1 MTWATKDIEPEGEAP
16 AWKKATNKRKDS
28 AKKERRSKAEEFEEV
43 VKNRNFGEPP
53 TVLDV
58 ISWYSSTGK
67 EVAERTVRDWIK
79 NMATKLIGQSASEL
93 SKRKTKKMSKL
104 RRQS

>member
-1 MTWATKDIEPEGEAP
+1 MEESDEQAEGFSQEGTS
-16 AWKKATNKRKDS
+16 K
-28 AKKERRSKAEEFEEV
+28 KAEEFEEV
-43 VKNRNFGEPP
+43 VSNCNFGDPP

-79 NMATKLIGQSASEL
+79 KYGYKIDRSIGFRIV
-93 SKRKTKKMSKL
+93 KRKTKKMSKL

>member
-1 MTWATKDIEPEGEAP
+1 MGDLKDIEPEGEAS

-28 AKKERRSKAEEFEEV
+28 ARKERLSKAEEFEEV
-43 VKNRNFGEPP
+43 VSNCNFGDPP

-67 EVAERTVRDWIK
+67 EVAERTVRRLD
-79 NMATKLIGQSASEL
+79 
-93 SKRKTKKMSKL
+93 
-104 RRQS
+104 